1 LAHLLTARRQAP
13 CLRSNDLAVTH
24 WNSTRTGAE
33 PSGHGW
39 QAHLANGTFLVLS
52 LGIVAWVAWD
62 AFSFRLITN
71 SPGADYW
78 EHTAVLRAL
87 LDDPWHPQHPLI
99 AGDVPSPRF
108 GPHFVAIAL
117 LGRAFG
123 ADALA
128 AMSISSVVNT
138 LLFLAGIYLFF
149 REYFR
154 SHFAPLFALV
164 VMFGSWLDAPHFSNV
179 YKLSIY
185 FSVAGYPSTAALA
198 IMLLGLAVFV
208 RALRSERDRPA
219 LWALSAFLW
228 ACEYITHPLTAMLA
242 FTAAGLLALTEPLV
256 ARTRRLW
263 MLGSILAG
271 VVLASLWPYYPAL
284 SMVAGGTVHRVQ
296 KGLETGEHPLHFF
309 YQPEMMFH
317 VLGFGLL
324 AVLAFPYFV
333 WQRKLLVVPL
343 GTLAMLGVF
352 AVSAFLDVPLGHR
365 FILLSVFFLQI
376 GLVWLL
382 LELLPPRPN
391 GPSTPP
397 LHRAAWIGG
406 AVLAGG
412 LLVTMA
418 VSNALEARDRFKER
432 RTPGD
437 ESVTVKYGRRVA
449 ELAGPNAVV
458 LGEPLASWPIPT
470 FGPKIV
476 TLHHRNPL
484 ITDGKERDVAA
495 ERFFGKASDKERFA
509 ILERFR
515 VTHVLV
521 SSRQGPG
528 VLRFLQKYGHR
539 RGLPLGRALYRVPR
553 ESSPQKPGSNEL

>member
-1 LAHLLTARRQAP
+1 M
-13 CLRSNDLAVTH
+13 TH

-33 PSGHGW
+33 PGSHGW
-39 QAHLANGTFLVLS
+39 RAHWADGAFLVLS

-117 LGRAFG
+117 FGRAIG
-123 ADALA
+123 TDALG

-154 SHFAPLFALV
+154 NNVAPLFGLV

-198 IMLLGLAVFV
+198 VMLLGLTVFV
-208 RALRSERDRPA
+208 RALRSDRDRPA

-228 ACEYITHPLTAMLA
+228 AYEYITHPLTAMLA
-242 FTAAGLLALTEPLV
+242 FTTAGLLALTEPFV

-263 MLGSILAG
+263 MLGSILTG
-271 VVLASLWPYYPAL
+271 VLLASLWPYYPAL

-296 KGLETGEHPLHFF
+296 KGLETGPHPLHFF
-309 YQPEMMFH
+309 YEPKMMFQ

-333 WQRKLLVVPL
+333 WRKKLLVVPL

-352 AVSAFLDVPLGHR
+352 TVSAFLDVPLGHR
-365 FILLSVFFLQI
+365 FILLSVFFLQV

-382 LELLPPRPN
+382 LELLPPRPSDA
-391 GPSTPP
+391 STPP
-397 LHRAAWIGG
+397 LRRAAWIGG

-412 LLVTMA
+412 VLVTMA
-418 VSNALEARDRFKER
+418 VSNVLEARGRFKER

-437 ESVTVKYGRRVA
+437 EAVTVKYGRRVA
-449 ELAGPNAVV
+449 ELAGPKAVV
-458 LGEPLASWPIPT
+458 LGEPLPSWPIPT

-484 ITDGKERDVAA
+484 IKDGKERDAA
-495 ERFFGKASDKERFA
+495 AQRFFGKASDSERLA
-509 ILERFR
+509 ILEHFG

-521 SSRQGPG
+521 SSRQGAG
-528 VLRFLQKYGHR
+528 ALRFLQKHGHR

-553 ESSPQKPGSNEL
+553 ERTLAPAGSR